1 MNFPA
6 LRELLHLPLGSIL
19 RQLKASSQHTVDKQD
34 TDDP

>member
-6 LRELLHLPLGSIL
+6 LRELLRLPLESIL